1 MTRDDLVQPYYF
13 NYFIS
18 TLQRRSYREMW
29 TYRYKYIYMDKV
41 MNILLNDSPISTSNS
56 PPSVHTHSISLFPF
70 LNLNYCSTYF
80 ILSYPGLLS
89 ELHNCYYSY

>member
-13 NYFIS
+13 NHFIS
-18 TLQRRSYREMW
+18 TLQRSYREMW

-56 PPSVHTHSISLFPF
+56 PPSVRTHSISLSKFK
-70 LNLNYCSTYF
+70 
-80 ILSYPGLLS
+80 LL
-89 ELHNCYYSY
+89 